1 MKPLFAFAALSAL
14 VTTSVT
20 GCRGAKNAEQMRLDQ
35 CEQHPESVA
44 LYTEEERPSR
54 PYELVLEVDAT
65 MFATTSGRSRTLR
78 VKACRAGADAVID
91 ASSGPSSPGRGFAIR
106 YVDTVT
112 TTSARPTLAPAP
124 PSPKPGLNTPTYA
137 PGTKPK
143 PNKDPSTW

>member
-1 MKPLFAFAALSAL
+1 MKQLFAFAALSLL
-14 VTTSVT
+14 VVATGT

-44 LYTEEERPSR
+44 LYTEKERPSR

-65 MFATTSGRSRTLR
+65 LFATTAGRSRTLR

-91 ASSGPSSPGRGFAIR
+91 ASSGTRSPGRGLAIR

-112 TTSARPTLAPAP
+112 TSAPPKPAP
-124 PSPKPGLNTPTYA
+124 SSTRPGLNTPSDA
-137 PGTKPK
+137 PGTPPK

>member
-1 MKPLFAFAALSAL
+1 MKPIFAFAAFACL
-14 VTTSVT
+14 VATSVA
-20 GCRGAKNAEQMRLDQ
+20 GCRGAKNAERMRLDQ

-44 LYTEEERPSR
+44 LYTEKERPSR

-91 ASSGPSSPGRGFAIR
+91 ASTGPSSPGRGLAIR
-106 YVDTVT
+106 YVDTVS
-112 TTSARPTLAPAP
+112 TTSATPKVAPAP
-124 PSPKPGLNTPTYA
+124 PKPGLNTPTDT
-137 PGTKPK
+137 PTTPPK

>member
-1 MKPLFAFAALSAL
+1 MKQLFAFAALSSFL
-14 VTTSVT
+14 VTTGT
-20 GCRGAKNAEQMRLDQ
+20 GCRGAKNAERMRLDQ

-44 LYTEEERPSR
+44 LYTEKERPSR

-65 MFATTSGRSRTLR
+65 MFATTAGRSRTLR

-91 ASSGPSSPGRGFAIR
+91 ASSGQSSPGRGLAIR

-112 TTSARPTLAPAP
+112 TTSAAPKAAPAP
-124 PSPKPGLNTPTYA
+124 PKPGLNTPTDVPA
-137 PGTKPK
+137 TPPK